1 MMPQKL
7 VSAVYEKAFGRE
19 PAEEEMKIALGMLGE
34 HPGDEAVE
42 DFLWAVMLLPEF
54 QLIY

>member
-1 MMPQKL
+1 MPKPDE
-7 VSAVYEKAFGRE
+7 VEVA
-19 PAEEEMKIALGMLGE
+19 MKVLGSS
-34 HPGDEAVE
+34 PGDDSVE